1 MDHKRI
7 TLRQPGDG
15 LKSPSN
21 CNAPMNAFFSPSDPL
36 PPGLSGSPSR
46 EEVALTL
53 NARFGGLD
61 PLARLR
67 LLGESVEGSIV
78 FTTSFGLEDQ
88 ALTHLIVQSG
98 IDARFAT
105 LDTGRLFP
113 EAYEV
118 WAATEERYAIR
129 IQGFHP
135 DTQAVEAFVAAEGVN
150 GFYRSP
156 EARKACCNARKV
168 LPLARALH
176 GAAAWITG
184 MREDQSEYRQG
195 LAFVTHEASRSLIKA
210 NPLFDWPRERVAALV
225 ADQAIPANSLHA
237 RGFLSIGCAP
247 CTRALQPGEPERAG
261 RWWWETEAGKECG
274 LHVSP
279 DGRLV
284 PNQARESQPA

>member
-1 MDHKRI
+1 
-7 TLRQPGDG
+7 
-15 LKSPSN
+15 
-21 CNAPMNAFFSPSDPL
+21 MNASFLPADPL
-36 PPGLSGSPSR
+36 PPGLRVSPSR
-46 EEVALTL
+46 DDIAVAL
-53 NARFGGLD
+53 NARFGALG

-67 LLGESVEGSIV
+67 LLRQGVDGSIV

-118 WAATEERYAIR
+118 WAATEKRYAIR

-135 DTQAVEAFVAAEGVN
+135 DTEAVEAFVEAEGIN
-150 GFYRSP
+150 GFYRSTQ
-156 EARKACCNARKV
+156 ARKACCNARKV
-168 LPLARALH
+168 LPLARALR
-176 GAAAWITG
+176 GAAAWVTG

-195 LAFVTHEASRSLIKA
+195 LTFVTHEASRNLIKA
-210 NPLFDWPRERVAALV
+210 NPLFDWSRERVAALV
-225 ADQAIPANSLHA
+225 ADQGIPANPLHA

-261 RWWWETEAGKECG
+261 RWWWESEAGKECG
-274 LHVSP
+274 LHVAP

-284 PNQARESQPA
+284 PAPARERQPSRESQPSLESQPS